1 MLKDTIVALSTPRGE
16 SALALIRLSGPLCI
30 YFSETLFKLTLP
42 IQPRHTYLNTYRNLR
57 DEAVDE
63 VVWVFYPAGASFTV
77 DAMLELAC
85 HGNPLIIEAIVEDLI
100 ARGCRLAE
108 PGEFT
113 KTAFLNNRI
122 DLSQAEA
129 IGDLIHAKN
138 ERALRVAK
146 KQLGGALSKKISQ
159 LMDQL
164 LEAIA
169 QLEVYID
176 FSEEDL
182 PEANFQP
189 LVHSLEGLKGE
200 CSALLDSHRYR
211 KPLVSG
217 LQVTL
222 LGAPNAGKSTLFNA
236 LLGAERA
243 LVSHE
248 AGTTRDYIQAP
259 LTIGP
264 YAVYLNDTAGLR
276 ETDHPIEKAGI
287 AKTLERAEESDFF
300 LWLIDRSAPLPCLDA
315 SWLEQLRPH
324 NTLIVKTKTDLPPY
338 AIEEDKS
345 LDAYPCLHLCL
356 HDKKAVE
363 ELKHSL
369 ERLIQKSELL
379 PSEDTLIINARHAQA
394 LRSCQAYLDA
404 TLDLFES
411 NAPLELRVSELRL
424 ALDALGDILGKV
436 DNEAMLDKLFSSFCI
451 GK

>member
-16 SALALIRLSGPLCI
+16 SALALIRLSGPLCVG
-30 YFSETLFKLTLP
+30 FSETLFKVPVP
-42 IQPRHTYLNTYRNLR
+42 IQPRHTYLNTYRNLH
-57 DEAVDE
+57 EAAVDE
-63 VVWVFYPAGASFTV
+63 VVWVFYPAGASFTGE
-77 DAMLELAC
+77 AMLELAC
-85 HGNPLIIEAIVEDLI
+85 HGNPLIVESIIEDLVN
-100 ARGCRLAE
+100 RGCRLAE

-138 ERALRVAK
+138 EHALRVAQ
-146 KQLGGALSKKISQ
+146 KQVGGALSKKISQ
-159 LMDQL
+159 AMDQL

-189 LVHSLEGLKGE
+189 LVHTLEGLKAD
-200 CSALLDSHRYR
+200 CRALLYNHRYR

-217 LQVTL
+217 IQITL

-236 LLGAERA
+236 LLGEERA
-243 LVSHE
+243 LVSPE

-259 LTIGP
+259 IHIGP

-276 ETDHPIEKAGI
+276 ETAHPIEKAGI
-287 AKTLERAEESDFF
+287 AKTLERAGESDFF
-300 LWLIDRSAPLPCLDA
+300 LWLIDSAAPLPCFDP
-315 SWLEQLRPH
+315 SWLEQLRPN
-324 NTLIVKTKTDLPPY
+324 NTLIVKTKADLPPY
-338 AIEEDKS
+338 PVEKS
-345 LDAYPCLHLCL
+345 QHLEGYPCLHLCL
-356 HDKKAVE
+356 QDKKAIE
-363 ELKHSL
+363 DLRQTL
-369 ERLIQKSELL
+369 ERLIQKSDLL
-379 PSEDTLIINARHAQA
+379 PSEDVLIINARHAQA
-394 LRSCQAYLDA
+394 LKGCQGYLETA
-404 TLDLFES
+404 LKLFKTE
-411 NAPLELRVSELRL
+411 APLELIATELRL
-424 ALDALGDILGKV
+424 ALDALGDILGKA